1 MPRII
6 ICFLL
11 ILSLLA
17 MLPPII
23 AAQARSKPS
32 PNLPINMIQDMD
44 LQAKFKAQ
52 SVNDLFADGRSQ
64 RPQIAGTV
72 ARGESYLDTHFNE
85 GVVNG
90 EWATV
95 NPTQVPVT
103 MASIARGQERFNI
116 YCTPC
121 HGYSGAGNGT
131 VNQRALELVSNVE
144 GPVNGTV
151 WVAAKSLHDATVS
164 VQPVGQLFNT
174 VTNGVRNMAG
184 YGSQIPIE
192 DRWAIVSYVRA
203 LQRSQ
208 NASINDVPADK
219 RGGL

>member
-1 MPRII
+1 MPRVIL
-6 ICFLL
+6 CFML
-11 ILSLLA
+11 ILGLLA

-23 AAQARSKPS
+23 AAQARSTPN
-32 PNLPINMIQDMD
+32 PNLPINIIQDMD
-44 LQAKFKAQ
+44 LQSKFKAQ
-52 SVNDLFADGRSQ
+52 SENELFADGRSQ
-64 RPQIAGTV
+64 RPQVAGTV
-72 ARGESYLDTHFNE
+72 ARDEAYADTHFNE
-85 GVVNG
+85 GTVG
-90 EWATV
+90 GQWATT
-95 NPTQVPVT
+95 NPAQVPLT
-103 MASIARGQERFNI
+103 LALLQRGQDRFNI

-121 HGYSGAGNGT
+121 HGYSGAGDGT
-131 VNQRALELVSNVE
+131 VNQRALELVSNVD

-151 WVAAKSLHDATVS
+151 WVAAKSVHDAAVT
-164 VQPVGQLFNT
+164 VQPIGQLFNT

-219 RGGL
+219 RGGV

>member
-23 AAQARSKPS
+23 AAQARAHTS
-32 PNLPINMIQDMD
+32 PNLPINIIQDMD

-52 SVNDLFADGRSQ
+52 SENELFADKRSQ
-64 RPQIAGTV
+64 RPQIIGTV

-85 GVVNG
+85 GVVDG
-90 EWATV
+90 QWVVAT
-95 NPTQVPVT
+95 PSQLPLTTKLLQ
-103 MASIARGQERFNI
+103 RGQERFNI

-121 HGYSGAGNGT
+121 HGYSGAGDGT
-131 VNQRALELVSNVE
+131 INQRALELVSNVD

-151 WVAAKSLHDATVS
+151 WVAAKSLHDATVTI
-164 VQPVGQLFNT
+164 QPLGQLFNT

-184 YGSQIPIE
+184 YGSQIPVE
-192 DRWAIVSYVRA
+192 DRWAIVAYVRA

>member
-23 AAQARSKPS
+23 AAQARAHTS

-44 LQAKFKAQ
+44 LQAKFMAQ
-52 SVNDLFADGRSQ
+52 SQNELFADKRSQ
-64 RPQIAGTV
+64 RPQITGTV
-72 ARGESYLDTHFNE
+72 ANGEAYLDTHFNE
-85 GVVNG
+85 GVVAG
-90 EWATV
+90 QWATTTPAQLPLTLALV
-95 NPTQVPVT
+95 Q
-103 MASIARGQERFNI
+103 RGQERFNI

-121 HGYSGAGNGT
+121 HGYSGSGDGT
-131 VNQRALELVSNVE
+131 VNQRALELVSNVD

-151 WVAAKSLHDATVS
+151 WVAAKSVHDATVTM
-164 VQPVGQLFNT
+164 QPMGQLFNT
-174 VTNGVRNMAG
+174 VTNGIRNMAG

-192 DRWAIVSYVRA
+192 DRWAIVAYVRA

>member
-6 ICFLL
+6 ACFLL

-23 AAQARSKPS
+23 AAQARSTPS
-32 PNLPINMIQDMD
+32 PNLPINIIQDMD

-52 SVNDLFADGRSQ
+52 SQNDLFADKRSQ
-64 RPQIAGTV
+64 RPQIVGTV
-72 ARGESYLDTHFNE
+72 ANGESYLDTHFNE
-85 GVVNG
+85 GVVAG
-90 EWATV
+90 QWATTT
-95 NPTQVPVT
+95 PTQLPLT
-103 MASIARGQERFNI
+103 MAFLQRGRERFNI

-121 HGYSGAGNGT
+121 HGYSGAGDGT
-131 VNQRALELVSNVE
+131 VNQRALALVSNVD

-151 WVAAKSLHDATVS
+151 WVAAKSVHDATVTA
-164 VQPVGQLFNT
+164 QPLGQLFNT

-184 YGSQIPIE
+184 YGSQIPTE
-192 DRWAIVSYVRA
+192 DRWAIVAYVRA

-219 RGGL
+219 RGGM